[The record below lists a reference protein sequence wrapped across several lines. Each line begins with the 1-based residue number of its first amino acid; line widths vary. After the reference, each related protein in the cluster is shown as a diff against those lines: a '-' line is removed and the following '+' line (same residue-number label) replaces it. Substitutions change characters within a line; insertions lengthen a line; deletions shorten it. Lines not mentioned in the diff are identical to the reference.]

1 MDFLLQTN
9 VGSYYTSLIFFAIM
23 FIACVAL
30 VFLIGK
36 EDFATNFYDKNFF
49 LGLFLLGMI
58 CFGFWSYK
66 AFENIKDYNE
76 ISKGKLKNT
85 IILKKLEK
93 PWYSS

>member
-49 LGLFLLGMI
+49 SWTIPSRNDLF
-58 CFGFWSYK
+58 W
-66 AFENIKDYNE
+66 
-76 ISKGKLKNT
+76 
-85 IILKKLEK
+85 ILVL
-93 PWYSS
+93 